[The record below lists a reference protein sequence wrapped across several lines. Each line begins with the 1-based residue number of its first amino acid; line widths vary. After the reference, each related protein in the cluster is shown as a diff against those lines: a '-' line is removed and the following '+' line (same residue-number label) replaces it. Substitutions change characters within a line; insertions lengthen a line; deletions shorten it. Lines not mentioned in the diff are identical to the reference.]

1 MAKVDIIDIHRQKI
15 SEMEVDDRLLNEPEK
30 PHLIYDIVRMQL
42 ASRRSGTACTKERSF
57 VSGGGRKPW
66 KQKGTGRA
74 RSGSTRSP
82 LWRGGGTVFGP
93 RPRDYSFRPPKKVR
107 QAALR
112 SALSSKNREQ
122 KLLVLERLD
131 LEEAKTN
138 RFTGVLKTLG
148 IQSALII
155 IDGPEEALE
164 KAARNVP
171 QVQVA
176 RCEGLNVHDILRHE
190 YIVFLRSSL
199 ERLERN
205 LRP

>member
-1 MAKVDIIDIHRQKI
+1 MAKVDIIDINRQKV
-15 SEMEVDDRLLNEPEK
+15 SEMEVDDRLLNDPEK
-30 PHLIYDIVRMQL
+30 PHLVYDIVRMQL
-42 ASRRSGTACTKERSF
+42 ASRRSGTACTKERSLIR
-57 VSGGGRKPW
+57 GGGRKPW

-93 RPRDYSFRPPKKVR
+93 HPRDYSFRPPKKVR
-107 QAALR
+107 RAALC
-112 SALSSKNREQ
+112 SVLSSKNREQ

-131 LEEAKTN
+131 LEETKTK
-138 RFTGVLKTLG
+138 RFTGILKTLG
-148 IQSALII
+148 IQNVLII

-171 QVQVA
+171 QVQVT
-176 RCEGLNVHDILRHE
+176 RWEGLNVYDILRHE
-190 YIVFLRSSL
+190 YVVFLRSSL